1 MAAQK
6 QKREMLTL
14 SISECLLTQNPANQD
29 SQGPLRNYFGL
40 KIIKKL
46 ALQLDVYSIVAC
58 LYPTTL

>member
-29 SQGPLRNYFGL
+29 SQL
-40 KIIKKL
+40 
-46 ALQLDVYSIVAC
+46 S
-58 LYPTTL
+58 